1 MSSLLGGDGSRG
13 LVVDAEDLLL
23 ELASLDRLGMCL
35 LARPVV
41 LGASLPVAFWGD
53 LKGTLLV
60 AVKRNIFPIFIRK
73 QKCRTKI
80 FFFLTECIKGAI

>member
-60 AVKRNIFPIFIRK
+60 AVKRNIFPKFIRK
-73 QKCRTKI
+73 QKCSSNKD
-80 FFFLTECIKGAI
+80 FFSSDRVY